1 MKGDKQKRNWLLDAV
16 LFGGFLLA
24 LWLDLTGLA
33 IHQWLGIAVGA
44 LALHHLTVHWR
55 WVEAVTERL
64 FGRVGK
70 QARRFYAVD
79 AGLAA
84 GFVTIAAT
92 GLVISTWLD
101 LSLASYAAWRTLHV
115 LVSVA
120 TLALLVVKIGLHWRW
135 IIGTARRI
143 FLAPAPGGLPVTT
156 PPTPVAA
163 QMGRRDF
170 VRLMVGVG
178 AVALLAG
185 VNAFSDT
192 TSGQAEAAAKL
203 QAAEGAATQADTAS
217 ADTASAS
224 AASASTT
231 GSCYVRCGRR
241 CSYPGH
247 CRRYTDANNN
257 GRCDLGECLL

>member
-1 MKGDKQKRNWLLDAV
+1 MKGDKQKRDWLIDAV
-16 LFGGFLLA
+16 LFGGFVLA

-33 IHQWLGIAVGA
+33 IHQWLGVAVGA
-44 LALHHLTVHWR
+44 LALYHLVAHWR

-64 FGRVGK
+64 FGRVSK

-115 LVSVA
+115 LASVA

-135 IIGTARRI
+135 IIGTARRM
-143 FLAPAPGGLPVTT
+143 FLAPAPAGHSVAAQPA
-156 PPTPVAA
+156 PAAA
-163 QMGRRDF
+163 QMGRHDF
-170 VRLMVGVG
+170 VRLMAGVG

-185 VNAFSDT
+185 VNAFSGT
-192 TSGQAEAAAKL
+192 TGGQAEAAAKS
-203 QAAEGAATQADTAS
+203 QTAEGAAAPADIVSES
-217 ADTASAS
+217 ALSAS
-224 AASASTT
+224 AAS
-231 GSCYVRCGRR
+231 SCYVRCGRR

-247 CRRYTDANNN
+247 CRRYTDTNNN
-257 GRCDLGECLL
+257 GRCDLGECLS